1 MAKHVSAAADSLFGQ
16 DFIFT
21 LALLIVSDGCLADLW
36 STGVVLLEM
45 FMDKILNCACATTC
59 YVDVLKM

>member
-16 DFIFT
+16 ILILT

-45 FMDKILNCACATTC
+45 FMDKILDCTCTTTR
-59 YVDVLKM
+59 YVVDLKA